1 MNPPQPRRI
10 EPRHVLMT
18 ADTVG
23 GVWTY
28 ALELCRGLKRHNV
41 EVTLFTMGCAPDEQ
55 QRRDIAQISNVSL
68 IPTDF
73 RLEWMRDCEDDLV
86 DSGEL
91 LLALEQ
97 KIKPDLI
104 HVNGYWH
111 AALPF
116 CAPVLSVAH
125 SCVPSW
131 WDACRGTALPPEWA
145 PYRAWVHEAILAAD
159 MVIAPTEAFLGE
171 FQRLHGAPA
180 SSRVIWNGRD
190 PASFRTGPKHELILS
205 AGRLWD
211 EAKNMTLLCKAARDL
226 GIRVAVA
233 GDASGPEGDPVELDD
248 VAVLG
253 KLTPDELA
261 QWMRNAAFFVAPSR
275 YEPFGLTILEAALSG
290 CALVLGNIHSLR
302 ELWRDAAVFVD
313 PDDLRGLRRILRTL
327 ADHPTRAAELGR
339 KARARAETYSAA
351 RMADAYYDTYSSLVA
366 AKLEA
371 VA

>member
-1 MNPPQPRRI
+1 MNPPQPRRT
-10 EPRHVLMT
+10 EPGHVLMT

-28 ALELCRGLKRHNV
+28 AVELCRELGRHGVN
-41 EVTLFTMGCAPDEQ
+41 VTLFTMGRAPDEQ
-55 QRRDIAQISNVSL
+55 QHRDIAQISNVSL

-73 RLEWMRDCEDDLV
+73 RLEWMRDCENDLV

-97 KIKPDLI
+97 KLKPDVI

-131 WDACRGTALPPEWA
+131 WQACRRTALPPEWA
-145 PYRAWVHEAILAAD
+145 PYRAWVHDAILAAE
-159 MVIAPTEAFLGE
+159 MVVAPTQAFLAE
-171 FQRLHGAPA
+171 FERIHGAA
-180 SSRVIWNGRD
+180 ACSRVIWNGRG
-190 PASFRTGPKHELILS
+190 AAGFRTGPKHELILS

-211 EAKNMTLLCKAARDL
+211 EAKNIALLCKAARQL
-226 GIRVAVA
+226 GFRVAVA
-233 GDASGPEGDPVELDD
+233 GDASGPEGDPVELDH

-253 KLTPDELA
+253 RLAPDELA
-261 QWMRNAAFFVAPSR
+261 QWMRDAAVFVAPSR
-275 YEPFGLTILEAALSG
+275 YEPFGLTILEAALSA
-290 CALVLGNIHSLR
+290 CALVLGDIPSLR
-302 ELWRDAAVFVD
+302 ELWDGAAIFVD
-313 PDDLRGLRRILRTL
+313 PDDARGLSRTLRNL
-327 ADHPTRAAELGR
+327 ADHPARAAELGH

-351 RMADAYYDTYSSLVA
+351 RMADAYYETYCSLVA